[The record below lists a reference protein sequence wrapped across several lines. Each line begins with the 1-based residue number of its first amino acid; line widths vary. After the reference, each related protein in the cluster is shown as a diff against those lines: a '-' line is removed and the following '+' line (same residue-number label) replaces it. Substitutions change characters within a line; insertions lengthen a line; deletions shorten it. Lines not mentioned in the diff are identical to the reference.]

1 MSAHPA
7 AGIGGQ
13 RDGVA
18 QSLDV
23 TRALAMF
30 STMCVIREFEER
42 AAEERIKGTVP
53 GLVHQSTGQEAVP
66 TGICIHLRREDYLF
80 SNHRGHGH
88 AIAKGADPVA
98 MMKEIFGR
106 AGGTCGGKGGSLH
119 IADFSVGMLGANGIL
134 ADGLTMAVGAAQA
147 IVLKGQDRLACCF
160 VGDGTTNRGPFFEAL
175 NWAQVFKLPVL
186 FACEDNIYASTT
198 RTDEVFAGPGIV
210 ARVAA
215 FGIESLSVDGN
226 DLNAVDAAAGQ
237 LVAEIRAGGGPRF
250 LHARTYRIRGHISND
265 ALTYRRAGETE
276 EAMAKEP
283 LGRYEKWLVAEGVA
297 QSRCTAVRAEARALI
312 ERAITESL
320 AAPFPDRATAWT
332 DVQDVGG
339 PRWNA

>member
-1 MSAHPA
+1 MADAS
-7 AGIGGQ
+7 IG
-13 RDGVA
+13 R
-18 QSLDV
+18 SLGLF
-23 TRALAMF
+23 R
-30 STMCVIREFEER
+30 TMCVIREFEER
-42 AAEERIKGTVP
+42 CAEEKAKGTVP

-66 TGICIHLRREDYLF
+66 TGVCSHLQSEDYLF

-88 AIAKGADPVA
+88 AIAKGADPIA

-106 AGGTCGGKGGSLH
+106 QGGTCGGKGGSMH

-147 IVLKGQDRLACCF
+147 ISLKGEDRLACCF

-186 FACEDNIYASTT
+186 FACEDNTYASTT

-215 FGIESLSVDGN
+215 FGIESESVDGN
-226 DLNAVDAAAGQ
+226 DLCAVDAAAGRLIAQ
-237 LVAEIRAGGGPRF
+237 IRAGRGPRF

-265 ALTYRRAGETE
+265 PLNYRRKGETE
-276 EAMAKEP
+276 TQMAAEP
-283 LGRYEKWLVAEGVA
+283 IARYEKWLIENGASEA
-297 QSRCTAVRAEARALI
+297 DCRTMREEARALI
-312 ERAITESL
+312 ERAVADSL
-320 AAPFPDRATAWT
+320 AAPFPEKNTAWT
-332 DVQDVGG
+332 DVQDIGG
-339 PRWNA
+339 PRWNG

>member
-1 MSAHPA
+1 MEIARSSSTV
-7 AGIGGQ
+7 GK
-13 RDGVA
+13 RE
-18 QSLDV
+18 L
-23 TRALAMF
+23 ALF
-30 STMCVIREFEER
+30 RTMCLIREFEER
-42 AAEERIKGTVP
+42 AAEEKVKGTVP

-66 TGICIHLRREDYLF
+66 TGICIHLRREDYVF

-88 AIAKGADPVA
+88 ALAKGANPVA

-106 AGGTCGGKGGSLH
+106 AGGTCGGKGGSMH

-147 IVLKGQDRLACCF
+147 ILLKGQDRLACCF

-186 FACEDNIYASTT
+186 FACEDNTYASTT
-198 RTDEVFAGPGIV
+198 RTQDVFAGPGIV

-215 FGIESLSVDGN
+215 FGIASLSVDGN
-226 DLNAVDAAAGQ
+226 DVRAVDAAAGQ
-237 LVAEIRAGGGPRF
+237 LISEIRNGGGPRF

-265 ALTYRRAGETE
+265 PLTYRRPGETE
-276 EAMAKEP
+276 ERMEIEP
-283 LGRYEKWLVAEGVA
+283 ISRYERWLTAQGVSPVICSEIRQEMRSLIDLAVA
-297 QSRCTAVRAEARALI
+297 
-312 ERAITESL
+312 ESL
-320 AAPFPDRATAWT
+320 AAPFPDPKSAWS

-339 PRWNA
+339 PQWSA

>member
-1 MSAHPA
+1 MQSV
-7 AGIGGQ
+7 
-13 RDGVA
+13 DGSLEIA
-18 QSLDV
+18 QSASTVREREL
-23 TRALAMF
+23 ALF
-30 STMCVIREFEER
+30 RTMCLIREFEER
-42 AAEERIKGTVP
+42 AAEEKAKGTVP

-66 TGICIHLRREDYLF
+66 TGICVHLRREDYLF

-88 AIAKGADPVA
+88 ALAKGANPVA

-106 AGGTCGGKGGSLH
+106 EGGTCGGKGGSMH

-147 IVLKGQDRLACCF
+147 ILLKGQDRLACCF

-186 FACEDNIYASTT
+186 FACEDNTYASTT

-215 FGIESLSVDGN
+215 FGIASLSVDGN
-226 DLNAVDAAAGQ
+226 DVRAVDAAAGQ
-237 LVAEIRAGGGPRF
+237 LIGEIRNGGGPRF
-250 LHARTYRIRGHISND
+250 LHARTYRIRGHISSD
-265 ALTYRRAGETE
+265 PLTYRRSGETE
-276 EAMAKEP
+276 ERMGAEP
-283 LGRYEKWLVAEGVA
+283 IVRYERWLTAHGVS
-297 QSRCTAVRAEARALI
+297 QVICSEIRKEMRSLI
-312 ERAITESL
+312 EHAVAESL
-320 AAPFPDRATAWT
+320 AAPFPDPESAWT

-339 PRWNA
+339 PRWSA

>member
-1 MSAHPA
+1 LADEHT
-7 AGIGGQ
+7 
-13 RDGVA
+13 A
-18 QSLDV
+18 QASV
-23 TRALAMF
+23 RRALAMF
-30 STMCVIREFEER
+30 RTMCLIREFEER
-42 AAEERIKGTVP
+42 CAEEKAKGTVP

-66 TGICIHLRREDYLF
+66 TGICSHLQPEDYLF

-88 AIAKGADPVA
+88 AIAKGADPIA

-106 AGGTCGGKGGSLH
+106 EGGTCGGKGGSMH

-147 IVLKGQDRLACCF
+147 ISLKGEDRLACCF

-186 FACEDNIYASTT
+186 FACEDNTYASTT

-215 FGIESLSVDGN
+215 FGIESESVDGN
-226 DLNAVDAAAGQ
+226 DLGAVDAAAGRLIAQ
-237 LVAEIRAGGGPRF
+237 IRAGGGPRF

-265 ALTYRRAGETE
+265 PLNYRRKGETE
-276 EAMAKEP
+276 TQMAAEP
-283 LGRYEKWLVAEGVA
+283 IARYEKWLIENGASEA
-297 QSRCTAVRAEARALI
+297 DCRAIREETRALI
-312 ERAITESL
+312 ERAVAESL
-320 AAPFPDRATAWT
+320 AAPFPDVNAAWT
-332 DVQDVGG
+332 DVQDIGG
-339 PRWNA
+339 PRWNG

>member
-1 MSAHPA
+1 LSNEQPA
-7 AGIGGQ
+7 NASKG
-13 RDGVA
+13 R
-18 QSLDV
+18 SLGLF
-23 TRALAMF
+23 R
-30 STMCVIREFEER
+30 TMCLIREFEER
-42 AAEERIKGTVP
+42 AAEEKAKGTVP

-66 TGICIHLRREDYLF
+66 TGICAHLKHADYLF

-88 AIAKGADPVA
+88 ALAKGADPIA

-106 AGGTCGGKGGSLH
+106 QGGTCGGKGGSMH

-147 IVLKGQDRLACCF
+147 ISLKGEDRLACCF

-186 FACEDNIYASTT
+186 FACEDNTYASTT

-215 FGIESLSVDGN
+215 FGIASESVDGN
-226 DLNAVDAAAGQ
+226 DVRAVDAAASR
-237 LVAEIRAGGGPRF
+237 LVADIRAGRGPRF

-265 ALTYRRAGETE
+265 PLNYRSKGETE
-276 EAMAKEP
+276 ARMAIEP
-283 LGRYEKWLVAEGVA
+283 ISRHEKWLVENGIPAA
-297 QSRCTAVRAEARALI
+297 DCRQVRDEARALI
-312 ERAITESL
+312 DRAVAESL
-320 AAPFPDRATAWT
+320 AAPFPDVATAWT